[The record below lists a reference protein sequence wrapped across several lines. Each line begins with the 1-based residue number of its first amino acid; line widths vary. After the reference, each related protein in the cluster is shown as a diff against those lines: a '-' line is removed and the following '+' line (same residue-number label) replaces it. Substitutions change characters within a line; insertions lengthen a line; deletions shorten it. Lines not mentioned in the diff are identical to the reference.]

1 VQGTLLAF
9 RTCVDHSCLQQRVCK
24 TSQRH
29 QYGSRHKVSAEDKEL
44 DVTNLPKKTSPG
56 VLDAVTHFKA
66 ELEGM

>member
-1 VQGTLLAF
+1 
-9 RTCVDHSCLQQRVCK
+9 
-24 TSQRH
+24 
-29 QYGSRHKVSAEDKEL
+29 VSAEDKEL